1 MRVVRRIARV
11 DLGVPMGCEERG
23 QRLIDEGGVIGT
35 GTQATSILQE
45 LGVHGGA
52 QPCPVHATSMPWGW
66 SAAAR
71 AARGLLS
78 GSRAGGGWPTPPS
91 SAPGSA
97 GAAGGPLRGRRTAV
111 VALARPP
118 AGLPRTR

>member
-11 DLGVPMGCEERG
+11 DLGVPMGCKERG

-52 QPCPVHATSMPWGW
+52 QPWPVHATSMPWGW

-71 AARGLLS
+71 AAGGLLS
-78 GSRAGGGWPTPPS
+78 GSRAGGGSLTSTS
-91 SAPGSA
+91 SAGTCA
-97 GAAGGPLRGRRTAV
+97 GPAGGRRIVRGREF
-111 VALARPP
+111 VA
-118 AGLPRTR
+118 TRG